1 MVTYRAMEKRA
12 PTAKGTDEFAEKSFY
27 LDEFRSRSLC
37 FSIQAANL
45 SSTGGLA
52 DLALLIRQLI
62 GNDTRVIL
70 LLGNEGSDA
79 VTIRKV
85 SRTLREHLATGRAAV
100 RLPQRHRRPSLAGL
114 VKALDTEQSDR
125 ELSKLWTILRR
136 APLFVGIVPA
146 QHLLETSQWI
156 TGRLRVFKWVVLEP
170 HGGIVSRSGSPISFI
185 DNSVL
190 TELLRAGA
198 AEWSGIDGRKD
209 TLRAV
214 QKALR
219 LGVKAVNLCAPADVE
234 TELFTYEGSGTLF
247 TPEDY
252 CRIDPLGIDDFEE
265 VERLLERGHR
275 EGFLKGRDKSQIG
288 AILLN
293 GFGAT
298 IGERHLAGIC
308 GLLTSGYENA
318 GAGEVAGLYT
328 FTRFKGEGVGARLLA
343 RLLTEATG
351 LGLAYVFA
359 CTTDANAA
367 AFFARHG
374 FEKVARSAVP
384 AAKWRGYDP
393 TRLRSVTVLK
403 HILVDRHTPDRNSP
417 RS

>member
-1 MVTYRAMEKRA
+1 MEKPA
-12 PTAKGTDEFAEKSFY
+12 PTAKATDEFAEKSFY

-37 FSIQAANL
+37 FSIQLADL
-45 SSTGGLA
+45 PSPGGLA
-52 DLALLIRQLI
+52 DLAALIRQLI
-62 GNDTRVIL
+62 ANDTRVIL
-70 LLGNEGSDA
+70 LLGNNGSGAAA
-79 VTIRKV
+79 VRNV
-85 SRTLREHLATGRAAV
+85 RRTLREQLTTGPTAA
-100 RLPQRHRRPSLAGL
+100 RLPQHSRRPSLAGL
-114 VKALDTEQSDR
+114 VRALDTEQSDQ

-136 APLFVGIVPA
+136 APLFAGIVPA

-170 HGGIVSRSGSPISFI
+170 RGGIVSSSGSPISFI
-185 DNSVL
+185 DDSVL
-190 TELLRAGA
+190 TELLRTGA
-198 AEWSGIDGRKD
+198 AEWSGINGRRN

-219 LGVKAVNLCAPADVE
+219 RGVKAVNLCAPAKIE
-234 TELFTYEGSGTLF
+234 AELFTYEGSGTLF

-252 CRIDPLGIDDFEE
+252 CRVEPLGIDDFEE

-275 EGFLKGRDKSQIG
+275 EGFLKGRDRGQIS

-318 GAGEVAGLYT
+318 RAGEVAGLYT
-328 FTRFKGEGVGARLLA
+328 FTRFKGEGVGSRLLA
-343 RLLTEATG
+343 RLFSEATR
-351 LGLAYVFA
+351 LGLDYVFA

-367 AFFARHG
+367 AFFTRHG
-374 FEKVARSAVP
+374 FGEVARSAVP

-403 HILVDRHTPDRNSP
+403 HDLPHHGAPA
-417 RS
+417 